1 MILKA
6 KERGD
11 APQIARYLLADRDN
25 DHVELHELRGFASDD
40 LVSAFEEA
48 GAIASGTRC
57 KNHLFSISLNP
68 PEGEQV
74 GAEAFERAIA
84 QVEQKMGLAGQPRA
98 IVFHEKD
105 GRRHAHAVWSRI
117 GQERMRAINL
127 PHYKIKL
134 RDVSRQLFLD
144 HGWDMPRGLQD
155 RALRDPLNF
164 TRVEWQQARRAGLD
178 SREIKAVLRQCW
190 NASDNRASLGLALKE
205 RGFWLARGDRRGFVA
220 VDYRGE
226 VYALARYTSVK
237 TKDIEVR
244 LGNRSALR
252 ALSEVKAEIAGN
264 MTERLQSFIKQAER
278 DAKQRIAVVAFRKAD
293 MAGRHQ
299 ADRRE
304 LWAAMPSSKCRTNR
318 RPCRAIT
325 VTVPKKRRSFS
336 VNSKSAKSCSVTSG
350 RSGRRHN
357 PNSCSCAKT
366 WRSTR
371 HLATSGRRPRH
382 SILGAPLSKPGVKTL
397 ASRANFR
404 TGPKRLTARHGGHSR
419 KERRQGCPAHLQGS
433 GACGPRQARSP
444 PA

>member
-164 TRVEWQQARRAGLD
+164 TRAEWQQAWRAGLD

-244 LGNRSALR
+244 LGNRSALL

-264 MTERLQSFIKQAER
+264 MTERLQSFIKQA
-278 DAKQRIAVVAFRKAD
+278 DLTTFSKVISKTRKSLPD
-293 MAGRHQ
+293 PY
-299 ADRRE
+299 DFDLTNTPDIRRRLLE
-304 LWAAMPSSKCRTNR
+304 
-318 RPCRAIT
+318 I
-325 VTVPKKRRSFS
+325 PKEQ
-336 VNSKSAKSCSVTSG
+336 
-350 RSGRRHN
+350 
-357 PNSCSCAKT
+357 
-366 WRSTR
+366 
-371 HLATSGRRPRH
+371 
-382 SILGAPLSKPGVKTL
+382 
-397 ASRANFR
+397 R
-404 TGPKRLTARHGGHSR
+404 TGPVIVMANGRPPKNGGLTRNFKKIVRDLKLPDELQIRDTRSGGITEAKTLVDPKTLQHAAQHT
-419 KERRQGCPAHLQGS
+419 QGTTTDIYTRDRS
-433 GACGPRQARSP
+433 GAANNVVAIRARR
-444 PA
+444 